1 MLDRKN
7 MLLACVAY
15 LKEHP
20 EEILRAARHAGQL
33 RFGVPIAALR
43 WLVAQLGEASRAKDV
58 EIEAAPPG
66 LRITASVEEMGTW
79 LRGSAVVSV
88 TDVRLSERE
97 LRVEIA
103 LSGVS
108 IRLLDDSVN
117 TPLAALIK
125 SGALDVSRIAHLVA
139 NMPKRPP
146 ILVEANEDRLLLDFM
161 RSPRIASDDSARR
174 LVGWLSSLLSIRQIE
189 SDGTHLDLA
198 LKAFPNGLAAFLG
211 LR

>member
-7 MLLACVAY
+7 ILLACVAY

-20 EEILRAARHAGQL
+20 EEILRATRHAGRL

-43 WLVAQLGEASRAKDV
+43 WLVDHLGDTSRAKDV

-79 LRGSAVVSV
+79 LRGSAVVTV
-88 TDVRLSERE
+88 TDVRVSEQE

-103 LSGVS
+103 LSAVS

-125 SGALDVSRIAHLVA
+125 SGALDVSRIANLVA
-139 NMPKRPP
+139 HMPKRPP
-146 ILVEANEDRLLLDFM
+146 VLVEANEDRLVLDFM
-161 RSPRIASDDSARR
+161 RSPSVASDERTRR
-174 LVGWLSSLLSIRQIE
+174 LVGWLSSLLSVRRIE
-189 SDGTHLDLA
+189 SDRTHIELA
-198 LKAFPNGLAAFLG
+198 LKAFPNGLAAVLG

>member
-7 MLLACVAY
+7 ILLACLAY

-20 EEILRAARHAGQL
+20 EEILRAARHAGHL
-33 RFGVPIAALR
+33 RFGVPIVALR
-43 WLVAQLGEASRAKDV
+43 WLVAQMGDASRIKDI
-58 EIEAAPPG
+58 EIEPAPPG

-79 LRGSAVVSV
+79 LRGSAVVTV
-88 TDVRLSERE
+88 TDVRFSERE

-103 LSGVS
+103 LSAVS

-125 SGALDVSRIAHLVA
+125 SGALDVSKIANLVG

-146 ILVEANEDRLLLDFM
+146 ILVEANENRLVLDFM
-161 RSPRIASDDSARR
+161 RSPRIATDDRMRR
-174 LVGWLSSLLSIRQIE
+174 LVGWLSMLLSVHRIQ
-189 SDGTHLDLA
+189 SDDTHLELA
-198 LKAFPNGLAAFLG
+198 LRAFPNGLTTLLG